1 MLSRNFERLV
11 KLSIMEVCQVDIR
24 RMLNQLVASMLFLLI
39 VWYYTFVASAIRAT
53 IVLCLR

>member
-1 MLSRNFERLV
+1 MLIYIVEFGVWMLSRNFERLF

-39 VWYYTFVASAIRAT
+39 V
-53 IVLCLR
+53 

>member
-39 VWYYTFVASAIRAT
+39 V
-53 IVLCLR
+53 